1 MHPLTGDLSSLK
13 DSEIES
19 KVQDLTKKYF
29 MTYNSELQQQ
39 ISNMLND
46 YKEELSKRR
55 QHALSKLMKSADKN
69 LDNLV
74 KVN

>member
-55 QHALSKLMKSADKN
+55 QHALSKLMKSVDKN